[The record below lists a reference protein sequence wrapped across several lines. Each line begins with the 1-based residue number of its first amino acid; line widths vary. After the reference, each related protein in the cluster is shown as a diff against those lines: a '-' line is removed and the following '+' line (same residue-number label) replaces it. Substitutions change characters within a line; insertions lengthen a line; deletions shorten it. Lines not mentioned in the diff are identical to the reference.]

1 MELKPGAKL
10 GPYEI
15 LSVLG
20 TGGMG
25 QVWKARD
32 TRLDRIVAI
41 KTSDERFSERFDR
54 EARTIAALNHPHI
67 CALYD
72 VGPDYLVMEYIDGA
86 EIKGP
91 FALDQAL
98 KYAIQIATA
107 LGAAHRKLIT
117 HRDLKPANILV
128 TKSGVKVLDFGLAKI
143 EKAEEA
149 VANDETPTR
158 PLTQEG
164 SIVGTP
170 WYMAP
175 EQLQGRLS
183 DARADIFSFG
193 CVLYEMLT
201 GRRAFDG
208 ENIASVIAAIIE
220 RPAPS
225 AGDVAPASLDRLVK
239 RCLAKDPED
248 RYQSAL
254 DIRADLE
261 WIAAESVAQSQDVQS
276 RDEGSHA
283 RSSKLAWVVAAT
295 LAVAGT
301 TLAFVHFSE
310 KPPATAVTRF
320 TISPPVNTSFR
331 PFGQTPTLPALS
343 PDGRKLVFQAVS
355 SDGKGQLWIRS
366 LDAVAA
372 QPLVGTEEG
381 YLPFWSPDGKSIGFV
396 ADGKLKRIEV
406 DGGPALT
413 LTEIGFG
420 NEFAGS
426 WSSEGTIVFTRV
438 GTGPLLQIPASG
450 GAVTDATRT
459 DSAKETAHGAP
470 WFLPDGKSF
479 LFISRAVGG
488 ALTIRVGRLRSLD
501 GKEAGDTRILAE
513 TDLARVVYASGYLLF
528 VRGGTLMAQLFDTG
542 RLATT
547 GDAFPVAEQIQG
559 ANFSAS
565 LDGTLVYAS
574 GPAPQ
579 SQLAWF
585 ERSGK
590 RLANVGEPASM
601 TRLNFSPDRRNAVVS
616 ASGMFWIYDVA
627 RGLRTRFNFGASNG
641 YDAVWSPDGST
652 IVFEAEA
659 GGSLYRKASDGTGAE
674 ELLYKDNLEKD
685 PISFSPDGK
694 LLAYDAAGDPK
705 THRDIWILPN
715 PLGPAGSSKPYPFIR
730 TEANEANPQ
739 ISPDGKWIAWQSDE
753 SGRFEIY
760 AASFPALGGKRFI
773 SIKGGTRPRWR
784 RDGDEIFYL
793 ATTGNLLTAT
803 AVKAKGGV
811 LGVGETRTV
820 LSQQMSGYGWDV
832 SADGQKILALVP
844 SDPAGAPPLLAV
856 VLNWPAGLKK

>member
-1 MELKPGAKL
+1 
-10 GPYEI
+10 
-15 LSVLG
+15 
-20 TGGMG
+20 
-25 QVWKARD
+25 
-32 TRLDRIVAI
+32 
-41 KTSDERFSERFDR
+41 
-54 EARTIAALNHPHI
+54 
-67 CALYD
+67 
-72 VGPDYLVMEYIDGA
+72 VMEYVDGA

-91 FALDQAL
+91 FPLDQAL
-98 KYAIQIATA
+98 KYAIQVATA

-128 TKSGVKVLDFGLAKI
+128 AKSGIKVLDFGLART
-143 EKAEEA
+143 EKTEEA
-149 VANDETPTR
+149 VANEETPTR

-175 EQLQGRLS
+175 EQLQGRVS

-201 GRRAFDG
+201 GNRAFDG

-225 AGDVAPASLDRLVK
+225 TGEVGPASLDRLLK
-239 RCLAKDPED
+239 RCLAKDPEE
-248 RYQSAL
+248 RYQSVL

-261 WIAAESVAQSQDVQS
+261 WIAAESAAQSQDKQS
-276 RDEGSHA
+276 PDKGGHPRFY
-283 RSSKLAWVVAAT
+283 RLAWVAAAA
-295 LAVAGT
+295 LAIAGA

-310 KPPATAVTRF
+310 KPPETPVTRF
-320 TISPPVNTSFR
+320 TISPPGNTSFR

-355 SDGKGQLWIRS
+355 ADGKGQLWIRA

-372 QPLVGTEEG
+372 QPLVGTEDS

-406 DGGPALT
+406 DGGPSLT

-426 WSSEGTIVFTRV
+426 WSSEGTIVFSRV

-459 DSAKETAHGAP
+459 DDAKETGHGAP

-479 LFISRAVGG
+479 LFINRAVGG
-488 ALTIRVGRLRSLD
+488 ALTIRVGSLRSLD
-501 GKEAGDTRILAE
+501 DKKPGDSRVLGE
-513 TDLARVVYASGYLLF
+513 TDLARVVYSSGHLLF
-528 VRGGTLMAQLFDTG
+528 VRGGTLVAQRFDTG

-547 GDAFPVAEQIQG
+547 GDPFPVAEQIQG

-565 LDGTLVYAS
+565 LNGTLVYAS

-585 ERSGK
+585 DRSGM

-616 ASGMFWIYDVA
+616 VSGTFWIYDIA

-641 YDAVWSPDGST
+641 YDAIWSPDSGT
-652 IVFEAEA
+652 IVYEAEA
-659 GGSLYRKASDGTGAE
+659 GGSLYRKASDGTGPE

-694 LLAYDAAGDPK
+694 LLAYDAAGNPK

-715 PLGPAGSSKPYPFIR
+715 PLGPAGSSTPYPFIR

-753 SGRFEIY
+753 SGRSEIY
-760 AASFPALGGKRFI
+760 AASFPGLGGKRFI
-773 SIKGGTRPRWR
+773 STKGGTRPRWR
-784 RDGDEIFYL
+784 RDGGEIFYL
-793 ATTGNLLTAT
+793 ATGNLLTAT

-832 SADGQKILALVP
+832 SADGQKILAVVP
-844 SDPAGAPPLLAV
+844 SEPAGAPPQLAV
-856 VLNWPAGLKK
+856 VLNWPGGLKK